1 MAEAQAEM
9 DRLDAELPTLSKNFE
24 ITENKNAK
32 RQAESAYKYAQ
43 KRSEDLLV
51 MYEDLLEQKRI
62 RDEEWAF
69 QELIDAQWDAYDE
82 VWEAYSNFESQQ
94 SQAYTQMYRVLDN
107 NGYDYY
113 DSQVQQLEQK
123 INYLQQQM
131 NQYIAVMD
139 AIQDQVNSYYEE

>member
-1 MAEAQAEM
+1 MQAQMAEAQAEM

-69 QELIDAQWDAYDE
+69 QERIDAQWDAYDE
-82 VWEAYSNFESQQ
+82 VYEVYQNFESNM
-94 SQAYTQMYRVLDN
+94 SKLYDQMYRLLDN
-107 NGYDYY
+107 NGYDWY
-113 DSQVQQLEQK
+113 DPEVVQFESK
-123 INYLQQQM
+123 MGYL
-131 NQYIAVMD
+131 
-139 AIQDQVNSYYEE
+139 

>member
-1 MAEAQAEM
+1 
-9 DRLDAELPTLSKNFE
+9 
-24 ITENKNAK
+24 
-32 RQAESAYKYAQ
+32 
-43 KRSEDLLV
+43 
-51 MYEDLLEQKRI
+51 MYEQMLEEKRI

-113 DSQVQQLEQK
+113 DYQVVQLEQK